1 MHRTRQLI
9 FHGAERQGPSPIAIH
24 HVHLRVFQEAPRKA
38 TKKTGRGLG
47 VKCYTHTKLD
57 DIGL

>member
-24 HVHLRVFQEAPRKA
+24 HVHLGVFQEAPRKA
-38 TKKTGRGLG
+38 TKKRARTRGE
-47 VKCYTHTKLD
+47 V
-57 DIGL
+57 